1 MRNIAR
7 PLPFVLASTNTGTMI
22 LNYLDRNQTQYGA
35 YGVGYQFLNT
45 ASFDKEEISNVIAL
59 LNLRREYF
67 GDGVFALDCGANIG
81 AHAIEW
87 GIEMTGW
94 GELIAFEAQ
103 ERIYYA
109 LAGNIAI
116 NNCFNVRALNVA
128 LGNPKK
134 KGGGGETLEIPS
146 LDYTKP
152 ASFGS
157 FELKQSENREFIGQ
171 EPNFTK
177 TQKVPL
183 ISIDSLK
190 LKRVDLM
197 KIDVEK
203 MEMEVLKGAEA
214 TIKAHKPI
222 LIIEI
227 IKSNQAEIVK
237 LLESWE
243 YQMFPMGMNILAIHK
258 NDPVLTRIV
267 RNP

>member
-1 MRNIAR
+1 MRNVAR

-87 GIEMTGW
+87 GSEMTGW

-134 KGGGGETLEIPS
+134 KGGGETLEIPS

-152 ASFGS
+152 F
-157 FELKQSENREFIGQ
+157 LQ
-171 EPNFTK
+171 TY
-177 TQKVPL
+177 
-183 ISIDSLK
+183 
-190 LKRVDLM
+190 
-197 KIDVEK
+197 KI
-203 MEMEVLKGAEA
+203 L
-214 TIKAHKPI
+214 
-222 LIIEI
+222 
-227 IKSNQAEIVK
+227 
-237 LLESWE
+237 
-243 YQMFPMGMNILAIHK
+243 
-258 NDPVLTRIV
+258 
-267 RNP
+267 